1 MRDVSK
7 INSYPLI
14 CVCFFLVWTGAEEN
28 ERLNCEALAEKLTSV
43 KDLPRECLAY
53 NAVVNSVLR
62 RSKTSDNAIAFQGMQ
77 SGSATS
83 AMAARGKGKESFAQI
98 QRRYTNSRRFSKQ
111 EKWINSIVLKSY
123 RYNLSNIFSTRFGY
137 IFLNILTSRWCDC
150 LIQSNSLIR
159 NVSLMHAWVLVLLWT
174 GR

>member
-1 MRDVSK
+1 MTLADSVNVARRLSSHGENDLMQEQF
-7 INSYPLI
+7 I
-14 CVCFFLVWTGAEEN
+14 GAEEN

-111 EKWINSIVLKSY
+111 EK
-123 RYNLSNIFSTRFGY
+123 
-137 IFLNILTSRWCDC
+137 
-150 LIQSNSLIR
+150 
-159 NVSLMHAWVLVLLWT
+159 
-174 GR
+174 